1 MSYRES
7 SNSLPSEIPLLDGS
21 NYCHWERA
29 MKVFLQT
36 KELFKLIRD
45 TYTEPLLLSEA
56 ELIQY
61 NSDATPEATITLLQ
75 RKVDLHAEW
84 EDNNERILGYI
95 TLKISAPIQ
104 QIMANVTNART
115 LWNNLATNYGMTRSA
130 GIFMDFQAVTDW
142 KFDDRKDPQTSI
154 NELLAR
160 INRLTAD
167 GLTLPNN
174 IQAMILLKAVPRNWD
189 NFAGMIL
196 ATTAASDLT
205 TARITPLIQEE
216 WIRCN
221 PQAVA
226 QLSRQQLQQGAQP
239 APWQST
245 HGTFRG
251 RVCGHGRGHGRG
263 GRGRPYQRPAEP
275 APTGSGNAPLLPQ
288 QQQQWPGQM
297 AGQQHG
303 PNAERNRAQRQEQNA
318 RKRAFQATG
327 GVHMAHMVVD
337 DNDPRTDQQKEE
349 DLIDENWEPEVFLS
363 KYKIGSPKPKM
374 VPPPKEREPSYLA
387 HRKSVADFAAKK

>member
-7 SNSLPSEIPLLDGS
+7 SNTLPSEIPLLDGS
-21 NYCHWERA
+21 NYRRWERA

-36 KELFKLIRD
+36 KELFKLLRD
-45 TYTEPLLLSEA
+45 TYVEPLPLSEA

-84 EDNNERILGYI
+84 EDNNEHILGYI

-104 QIMANVTNART
+104 QIMANITNART
-115 LWNNLATNYGMTRSA
+115 LWNNLAMNYSTTRSA

-174 IQAMILLKAVPRNWD
+174 IQAMILLKVVPRNWD
-189 NFAGMIL
+189 NFASMIL

-205 TARITPLIQEE
+205 TACITPLIQEE
-216 WIRCN
+216 WIRRN

-245 HGTFRG
+245 
-251 RVCGHGRGHGRG
+251 
-263 GRGRPYQRPAEP
+263 
-275 APTGSGNAPLLPQ
+275 
-288 QQQQWPGQM
+288 
-297 AGQQHG
+297 
-303 PNAERNRAQRQEQNA
+303 
-318 RKRAFQATG
+318 
-327 GVHMAHMVVD
+327 
-337 DNDPRTDQQKEE
+337 
-349 DLIDENWEPEVFLS
+349 
-363 KYKIGSPKPKM
+363 
-374 VPPPKEREPSYLA
+374 
-387 HRKSVADFAAKK
+387 

>member
-1 MSYRES
+1 M
-7 SNSLPSEIPLLDGS
+7 LPSEIPLLDGS
-21 NYCHWERA
+21 NYCCWERA
-29 MKVFLQT
+29 MKAFLQT
-36 KELFKLIRD
+36 KELFKLLRD
-45 TYTEPLLLSEA
+45 TYIEPLPLSEA

-75 RKVDLHAEW
+75 RKVDLHVEW

-104 QIMANVTNART
+104 QIMANVMNART
-115 LWNNLATNYGMTRSA
+115 LCNNLATNYGMTRSA

-160 INRLTAD
+160 INHLTAD

-174 IQAMILLKAVPRNWD
+174 IQAMILLKAIPRNWD

-205 TARITPLIQEE
+205 TAHITPLIQEE
-216 WIRCN
+216 WIRQN

-245 HGTFRG
+245 RGAPRGHAHGRG
-251 RVCGHGRGHGRG
+251 WGCGHGGW
-263 GRGRPYQRPAEP
+263 GRPYQRPAEP
-275 APTGSGNAPLLPQ
+275 APTGSRNAPLLPQ
-288 QQQQWPGQM
+288 QQQQ
-297 AGQQHG
+297 
-303 PNAERNRAQRQEQNA
+303 
-318 RKRAFQATG
+318 
-327 GVHMAHMVVD
+327 
-337 DNDPRTDQQKEE
+337 
-349 DLIDENWEPEVFLS
+349 
-363 KYKIGSPKPKM
+363 
-374 VPPPKEREPSYLA
+374 
-387 HRKSVADFAAKK
+387 